1 MRSAV
6 SVEAVR
12 RAERAAMSLL
22 PEGTLMQRAAAGLA
36 AVVVGELSAAR
47 GGVYGARVVLLVG
60 AGANGGDAL
69 WAGARLRGR
78 GARVDAVLVAGAV
91 HEEGLAGFRAAG
103 GRVHRVA
110 DVPDGGLEAGF
121 GDLLGRA
128 DVVVDGILGIGGRP
142 GLDDATAALLD
153 LAAPDACVVAVDLPS
168 GVDPDTGAVGSG
180 AVRADV
186 TVTFGVLKAALLLP
200 PAGQH
205 AGRVELVDIGL
216 DPADL
221 TATEVAS
228 LDVADLAAA
237 WPWPHA
243 GDDKYRRGVLG
254 VVAGGRG
261 YTGAAVL
268 CTGAAVRSGAG
279 MVRYVGPDEPTA
291 LVRARWPEVVP
302 GDGRVQA
309 WVLGPGLDPDAGDG
323 QADRVRDALGTDL
336 PCLVDAGALD
346 LLPPRRDAPTLLTP
360 HAGELARLLTRLGEP
375 TERADVEAR
384 PLEHA
389 RAAARLTGATVLLK
403 GATTVVVPPGGSPA
417 GGGPVLTQRDGPA
430 WLATAGSG
438 DVLAGVAGTLLA
450 AGLDPLLAGAVAA
463 AVHGRAGALASA
475 GGPLD
480 AGRLLDAV
488 PGAVAALRDWPT

>member
-1 MRSAV
+1 MGAVRSAV
-6 SVEAVR
+6 SVEVVR
-12 RAERAAMSLL
+12 RAERAAMALL

-36 AVVVGELSAAR
+36 AVVAGELSSSR

-60 AGANGGDAL
+60 GGANGGDAL
-69 WAGARLRGR
+69 WAGARLCAR
-78 GARVDAVLVAGAV
+78 GARVDAVLLADRA
-91 HEEGLAGFRAAG
+91 HEEGVAGLRSAG
-103 GRVHRVA
+103 GRLHRVA
-110 DVPDGGLEAGF
+110 DLPGDLLGG
-121 GDLLGRA
+121 LLGRA

-168 GVDPDTGAVGSG
+168 GVDPDTGEVGAG

-221 TATEVAS
+221 NPTEVAS
-228 LDVADLAAA
+228 LDTADLAAA
-237 WPWPHA
+237 WPWPHP

-254 VVAGGRG
+254 VVAGGTG

-279 MVRYVGPDEPTA
+279 MVRYLGPDEPAA

-309 WVLGPGLDPDAGDG
+309 WVLGPGLDPEAGDG
-323 QADRVRDALGTDL
+323 QADRVRDALAGDL

-346 LLPPRRDAPTLLTP
+346 LLPARRDAPTLLTP
-360 HAGELARLLTRLGEP
+360 HAGELARLLTRLGTR
-375 TERADVEAR
+375 TERAAVEAR

-403 GATTVVVPPGGSPA
+403 GATTLVVPPA
-417 GGGPVLTQRDGPA
+417 GAPVLTQRDGPP

-450 AGLDPLLAGAVAA
+450 AGLDPLAAGAVAA

-488 PGAVAALRDWPT
+488 PAAVAALRDWPA